1 MEEFEKVKDFFEIL
15 RKNLLKSLIYPV
27 PCDILSMVLPVTV
40 GGWPSLRGQLLL
52 PPCFTKGGG
61 ASRSESN
68 KTIASGN
75 RSLIYVPNGYL
86 FRSHSAWNSDC
97 WYYRPVC
104 PDKKEV
110 IAGTLTSTAI
120 ISSSF

>member
-1 MEEFEKVKDFFEIL
+1 MEESEKVKDFLKFYE
-15 RKNLLKSLIYPV
+15 KNLLKFLIYPA
-27 PCDILSMVLPVTV
+27 PYDILSMVLPVTV

-52 PPCFTKGGG
+52 PPCFTKGG
-61 ASRSESN
+61 
-68 KTIASGN
+68 
-75 RSLIYVPNGYL
+75 LPNGYL